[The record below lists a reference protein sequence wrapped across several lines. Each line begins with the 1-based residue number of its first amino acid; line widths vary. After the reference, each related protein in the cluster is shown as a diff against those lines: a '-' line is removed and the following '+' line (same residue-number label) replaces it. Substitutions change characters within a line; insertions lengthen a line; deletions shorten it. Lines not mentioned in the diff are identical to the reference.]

1 MIICTRPMRSFI
13 FRTSIGGLS
22 RSVCFLRSWA
32 GRSSGVPPDLFIKKR
47 CSLPCHPEP
56 PSFGEQGPGRAV
68 RMPRVLCEVR
78 NRTFGA
84 HPYGRTAPGP
94 RLYCLAPGQRRHC
107 GACGMSCA
115 ETLAG
120 EAIGGYRLKTPASQ
134 IASYSSQET
143 ELAALVSRKSFCILL
158 WPLRG
163 DQVSSGRDGTS
174 RLPAICC
181 LLSNKWPVGA
191 LISPVSSSNFALAIL
206 PSSPLS
212 HPYFRRLLH
221 CVWKMMVSAVRSY
234 KIWCFIP

>member
-84 HPYGRTAPGP
+84 HPYGRAERGE
-94 RLYCLAPGQRRHC
+94 RLSSLAAGRRRYC
-107 GACGMSCA
+107 GALGGGS
-115 ETLAG
+115 AG
-120 EAIGGYRLKTPASQ
+120 TVGGAT
-134 IASYSSQET
+134 I
-143 ELAALVSRKSFCILL
+143 
-158 WPLRG
+158 
-163 DQVSSGRDGTS
+163 
-174 RLPAICC
+174 
-181 LLSNKWPVGA
+181 
-191 LISPVSSSNFALAIL
+191 
-206 PSSPLS
+206 
-212 HPYFRRLLH
+212 
-221 CVWKMMVSAVRSY
+221 
-234 KIWCFIP
+234 